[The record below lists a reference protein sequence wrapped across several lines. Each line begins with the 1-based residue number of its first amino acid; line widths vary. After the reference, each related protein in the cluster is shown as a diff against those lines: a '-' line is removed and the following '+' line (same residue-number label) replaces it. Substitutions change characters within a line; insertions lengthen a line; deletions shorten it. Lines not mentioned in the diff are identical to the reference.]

1 MSAPLSVPVLLE
13 LYYYSSRAG
22 CCNFDA
28 TVLSGI
34 LLVFVLAR
42 NKVYPEVRQRYN
54 RQPPLLEFGNGPT
67 TFVQQLAC
75 CRFCVMQSLAFL
87 LPRQQAEVSW
97 HCSPQP
103 STFHLFDT

>member
-1 MSAPLSVPVLLE
+1 MIPVIYFQHSHLFPLLFAFFPRRSGMVP
-13 LYYYSSRAG
+13 
-22 CCNFDA
+22 N
-28 TVLSGI
+28 

>member
-1 MSAPLSVPVLLE
+1 MRTQPETRARSSQEAGKRALNLGASKANQACIWKFGSVTTAS
-13 LYYYSSRAG
+13 Y
-22 CCNFDA
+22 
-28 TVLSGI
+28 
-34 LLVFVLAR
+34 LA
-42 NKVYPEVRQRYN
+42 
-54 RQPPLLEFGNGPT
+54 LEFGNGFN